1 MLLDTEELVAIA
13 IIASVLAASF
23 AIIILSLNRTSTQ
36 TMNIQLLHDSE
47 EGFDGPSDLPEG
59 GGYFAHALGDNE
71 SVVANW
77 ALRFPLNSTQYYN
90 DFSLSL
96 DSSFTL
102 DNRDYAWQ
110 ENLSIVLSPANYS
123 KSWHTEF
130 VYGQPG
136 PAPILTDD
144 FNITYVSPIDQ
155 QQTVQIFWHYNLT
168 VYAGNL
174 TNFLCSLALD
184 LILRQESGGLSIWE
198 ARILAAAITIGCL
211 LPTAEIVRRHVE
223 RESDRL
229 IQRNTHS

>member
-13 IIASVLAASF
+13 VIASVLVASF
-23 AIIILSLNRTSTQ
+23 VIITQSLNKTSIQ
-36 TMNIQLLHDSE
+36 TVNIQLLHDSE

-77 ALRFPLNSTQYYN
+77 VLRFPLNSTQYYN
-90 DFSLSL
+90 TLSLSWH
-96 DSSFTL
+96 SSFTL

-123 KSWHTEF
+123 KFWHTGF
-130 VYGQPG
+130 VSGQPG

-155 QQTVQIFWHYNLT
+155 RQRVELLWHYNLT
-168 VYAGNL
+168 VCEGNL

-198 ARILAAAITIGCL
+198 ARIWTAAITIGCL
-211 LPTAEIVRRHVE
+211 LPTAEIIRRHVE
-223 RESDRL
+223 RGSD
-229 IQRNTHS
+229 